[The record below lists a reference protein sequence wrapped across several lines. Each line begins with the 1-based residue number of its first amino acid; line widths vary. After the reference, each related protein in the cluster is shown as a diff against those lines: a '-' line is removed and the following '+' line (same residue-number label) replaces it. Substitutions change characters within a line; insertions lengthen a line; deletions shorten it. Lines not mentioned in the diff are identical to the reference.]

1 MEKEN
6 DAERLDRI
14 AYIIDRSCM
23 DAVDLVQ
30 FLELTTEDIIAI
42 MPDVLLQHEKKFQL
56 EFGDDEESD

>member
-1 MEKEN
+1 MEREH

-23 DAVDLVQ
+23 DAEDLVK

-42 MPDVLLQHEKKFQL
+42 MPDVLLQHERKFEL
-56 EFGDDEESD
+56 EFGEDDTQE